1 MYKYSKEDDEVIRT
15 HSSRKKLWLL
25 MSGAFGA
32 IGEKKSMFET
42 LSDFNNYQD
51 YFGRIIEADV
61 LRTIHEKDN
70 KEEMRKRMSRI
81 LYSFARKNPYIG
93 YCQGMNF
100 IVSFLLTM
108 QFSDE
113 EVFWLLNCIMENF
126 TPFNYYTNMMG
137 VAVDLKIIESI
148 IRIKEPKIYAKL
160 KELGVDIS
168 IFMLEW
174 LVCLF
179 TSVLPFYV
187 PYALFSCL

>member
-1 MYKYSKEDDEVIRT
+1 
-15 HSSRKKLWLL
+15 
-25 MSGAFGA
+25 MSGAFSA
-32 IGEKKSMFET
+32 ISEKKAMFET
-42 LSDFNNYQD
+42 LSDFDNYQD

-70 KEEMRKRMSRI
+70 REEMRKRMSKI

-108 QFSDE
+108 QFTDE
-113 EVFWLLNCIMENF
+113 EVFWLLNCLMENF

-137 VAVDLKIIESI
+137 VAVDLKIIEAI
-148 IRIKEPKIYAKL
+148 IKIKEPKLYAKL
-160 KELGVDIS
+160 KDLGVDIS

-187 PYALFSCL
+187 LLS